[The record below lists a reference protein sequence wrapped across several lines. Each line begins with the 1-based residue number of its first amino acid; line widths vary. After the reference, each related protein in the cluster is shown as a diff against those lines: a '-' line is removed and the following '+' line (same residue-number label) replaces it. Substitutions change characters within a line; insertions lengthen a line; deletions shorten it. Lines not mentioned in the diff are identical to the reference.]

1 MIIFFNTMNND
12 EFDNC
17 RIAEDEE
24 SDGQNEAKNE
34 EVDVVESVRKCSS
47 LVVPR
52 AAN

>member
-1 MIIFFNTMNND
+1 MNYD
-12 EFDNC
+12 ESDNG